1 MSIEIREEFEVDAP
15 IDAVWAFVMDPV
27 KIAPCL
33 PGAKLEE
40 VVDERNFLGGVKIKI
55 GAISTQYKGKVE
67 LTEVDESA
75 HRLGMTAEARET
87 SGGTAKALVT
97 CSLSPTDSGGTVVVV
112 ESTADLTG
120 KVMQVG
126 SRMIEGVS
134 KQLFQQFAKRLRKKL
149 IGQTSTAAA
158 PAGAGEAASAAPS
171 DASAQQPDPSPSAP
185 TQPKDVSSAPH
196 DEEGEEDEAL
206 SVVPLI
212 LRAIWEAVVGFF
224 RRLFGR

>member
-15 IDAVWAFVMDPV
+15 IDSVWTFVMDPV

-67 LTEVDESA
+67 LTEVDEAA
-75 HRLGMTAEARET
+75 HRVEMTAEARET
-87 SGGTAKALVT
+87 SGGLAKALVT

-112 ESTADLTG
+112 EATADLTG

-149 IGQTSTAAA
+149 GGQAPAGVSPSETATVAAVPVPAA
-158 PAGAGEAASAAPS
+158 PAGGAV
-171 DASAQQPDPSPSAP
+171 QSPGSAP
-185 TQPKDVSSAPH
+185 PAVEP
-196 DEEGEEDEAL
+196 EEDDEAL

-212 LRAIWEAVVGFF
+212 LRAIWEAIVGFF
-224 RRLFGR
+224 RRLFGRS